1 MKNKA
6 LYLSLSSLSLATICQ
21 AQWAPLVSDNFDEY
35 TFGDQATTNTQ
46 GITWQNSNGATKI
59 TSNQLVTDETGG
71 TNSSGAVLPANV
83 AGTGNAL
90 YYFDNDGGVARN
102 GINFSATDDTYD
114 VARVDF
120 DFSFVDVDAGNSAGF
135 GNVSINNPNNTATG
149 SSTNRAVTVNLHY
162 NGRVSWA
169 GGGIDLTNPN
179 GSHSMSI
186 VANGGDSSYSY
197 SALDGS
203 GTVTLASKSFDVYI
217 DGDLLGTSV
226 GFDTDL
232 PLGRFGFTSFSTP
245 TGAEFM
251 IDNLET
257 FAAVPEPAES
267 AAYAAVVALIF
278 CVFLRRRSS

>member
-1 MKNKA
+1 MNNKA
-6 LYLSLSSLSLATICQ
+6 LYLSLSTLSLATLCQ

-35 TFGDQATTNTQ
+35 DFGDQPGTNTQ
-46 GITWQNSNGATKI
+46 GITWQNSNGASKT

-71 TNSSGAVLPANV
+71 VTGTGVTLPANS

-90 YYFDNDGGVARN
+90 YYFDGDSGVSRN
-102 GINFSATDDTYD
+102 GINFSATDETYE

-120 DFSFVDVDAGNSAGF
+120 DFSFVAVDSLNSAGF
-135 GNVSINNPNNTATG
+135 GNVSINNPNNSATG
-149 SSTNRAVTVNLHY
+149 SDTNRAVTINLHY
-162 NGRVSWA
+162 NGRVSWS
-169 GGGIDLTNPN
+169 GGGIDLTDPT

-197 SALDGS
+197 DALDGS
-203 GTVTLASKSFDVYI
+203 GSISLASKSFDVYI
-217 DGDLLGTSV
+217 DGDLFGTSV
-226 GFDTDL
+226 AFDTDL

-257 FAAVPEPAES
+257 FTAVPEPAES
-267 AAYAAVVALIF
+267 AAYAAAVALLF
-278 CVFLRRRSS
+278 CIFLRRRSS